1 MIWVYTLASVMVVS
15 LVSLVGILFLVAS
28 EARLRR
34 SLSFLVALATGAL
47 FGDVL
52 IHLLPK
58 IFADASGRGG
68 AFLPSLLVLGGLLL
82 FFVLEKFLRWSHHHE
97 LDACECPPEAHRP
110 TAPVGQL
117 ALISDGLHNL
127 LDGVIIAVA
136 YLANPAIGLA
146 TTLAVI
152 LHEIPQEIGDF
163 AILIHS
169 GFSRGRALFFNLL
182 SASLAIV
189 GAALTLLVGARV
201 AGLTDLLLP
210 LAAGGFL
217 YLAGSDL
224 VPELHKTT
232 ELKKSLLQLVALLL
246 GIIAMLFL
254 LILE

>member
-1 MIWVYTLASVMVVS
+1 MIWIYTLASVVVVS
-15 LVSLVGILFLVAS
+15 LVSLVGVLFLIAN
-28 EARLRR
+28 EGRLRR

-52 IHLLPK
+52 IHLLPE
-58 IFADASGRGG
+58 IFTRASDNV
-68 AFLPSLLVLGGLLL
+68 LTSSLSILGGLVI

-97 LDACECPPEAHRP
+97 LDDCACPSETHRV
-110 TAPVGQL
+110 TAPVGSL
-117 ALISDGLHNL
+117 VLISDGLHNL
-127 LDGVIIAVA
+127 LDGVIIGVS
-136 YLANPAIGLA
+136 YLASPAIGLA
-146 TTLAVI
+146 TTIAVI

-169 GFSRGRALFFNLL
+169 GFTKSRALLFNLL

-189 GAALTLLVGARV
+189 GAILTLAVGARV
-201 AGLTDLLLP
+201 VGLTEFLLP

-232 ELKKSLLQLVALLL
+232 ELKKSLLQLLAFLL
-246 GIIAMLFL
+246 GITAMLL
-254 LILE
+254 LLVLGR